1 MIKSHLAI
9 FATALTLSACGSNND
24 AGRKADVPDSAAG
37 QPVAM
42 NQSDMATAMSAAGE
56 PFEVLA
62 ETAFTATPAELDKS
76 ILAADGAAGTLK
88 TIVPAALSASLQT
101 RLASIRQARK
111 SDRRVDL
118 SLAAIEGFR
127 DIVSA
132 VPGTPVVPIDV
143 SLLDYA
149 GFRFDADA
157 QAKPPRWEDMATATT
172 FARARWAKLSGL
184 APLSKLRVRF
194 DNGLTAMDAAVRAR
208 NVTQARA
215 AAKAELAMVD
225 ELEAAFPKPK

>member
-1 MIKSHLAI
+1 MIKSHLTI
-9 FATALTLSACGSNND
+9 FAAALTLSACGSNNN
-24 AGRKADVPDSAAG
+24 AGGKADVPDSTASQAVAINRSEIAA
-37 QPVAM
+37 ALT
-42 NQSDMATAMSAAGE
+42 SAGE

-76 ILAADGAAGTLK
+76 ILAAEGAATTLK
-88 TIVPAALSASLQT
+88 TIVPGTLSASLQT
-101 RLASIRQARK
+101 RLAAIRQARK
-111 SDRRVDL
+111 ANQRVDL
-118 SLAAIEGFR
+118 SLASIEGFR

-149 GFRFDADA
+149 GFRYDADA
-157 QAKPPRWEDMATATT
+157 QAKPPRWEDMAAATT
-172 FARARWAKLSGL
+172 FARERWATLSGL
-184 APLSKLRVRF
+184 APLSKLQARF
-194 DNGLTAMDAAVRAR
+194 DHGLAAMEAAVRAR
-208 NVTQARA
+208 NVAQART